1 MWLLGSSGNAINP
14 ALEYLF
20 STLTEM
26 EAYLLKQPDN
36 LGKSYSFRFVPKW
49 EPPEPSRNK
58 ATDDEKKSNRIFPE
72 PLSR

>member
-1 MWLLGSSGNAINP
+1 MWLLGSSGSTINP

-36 LGKSYSFRFVPKW
+36 LGKSYTFRFVPKW
-49 EPPEPSRNK
+49 EPLEPKRT
-58 ATDDEKKSNRIFPE
+58 AVDDEKKSNRVFPE